1 MRLEN
6 TQLTGLKAAE
16 REEAEA
22 TRRAERQAR
31 YLATTPHILTQAAI
45 AEAGRQSAR
54 RPIDLLTGAAVD
66 EEEEG
71 RGRRGQEPPTYF
83 SIYDITG
90 NLVAAVDPGSVLV
103 EEQII
108 S

>member
-45 AEAGRQSAR
+45 AEAGRQS

-103 EEQII
+103 EEEII